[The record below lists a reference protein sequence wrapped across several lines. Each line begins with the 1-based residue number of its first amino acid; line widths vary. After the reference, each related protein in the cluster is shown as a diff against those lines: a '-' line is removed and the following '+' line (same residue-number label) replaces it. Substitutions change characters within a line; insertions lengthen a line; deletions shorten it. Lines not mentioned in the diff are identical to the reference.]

1 MNEQDTLVSALYQQ
15 KGSYG
20 FAYLDLSSGRFLIN
34 EVYSFRRFIGFI
46 AAVKSGRNFICRRSR
61 TGPDSVRELTAK
73 AYVSRPVWEFE
84 LSNAKRLL
92 TQQFGTRDL
101 QSFGVEQAPVALM
114 AAGCFN
120 GVCQRHSARSVTAY
134 TLYSP

>member
-1 MNEQDTLVSALYQQ
+1 MNGRTLWCRLCTRQ

-34 EVYSFRRFIGFI
+34 EVSHLDDLLALLQRLNPAEILY
-46 AAVKSGRNFICRRSR
+46 AEEQDW
-61 TGPDSVRELTAK
+61 PDSVINRK
-73 AYVSRPVWEFE
+73 GVRRRPVWEFE

-101 QSFGVEQAPVALM
+101 QSFGVEQS
-114 AAGCFN
+114 AGGANGRGLFN
-120 GVCQRHSARSVTAY
+120 GLCQRYPARSVTAY
-134 TLYSP
+134 PLYSP